1 MILILRSSN
10 SESQNQLQQLLQTAH
25 LPHQKIFCYEIIP
38 NLEQL
43 NSFAQKID
51 QFENIIFTS
60 PIAFDTAAKYLES
73 EKPIDET
80 IDQNLLLKNRP
91 TKNLLQQLSEKQIFT
106 VGKMTA
112 ETVMRTLDTKVYYPK
127 NDSGI
132 EALTKYLKEDF
143 KLPESTRIAVIKG
156 SSFLENIAPYESTNF
171 ICYNRADIF
180 SNNSDYLSI
189 IMSCQVLLV
198 FSSNIA
204 ELLIN
209 YLKKNSGNLQV
220 AMKNKLIVVIHKN
233 IAQILQNNGINNLIL
248 IPNNHDAIIKTL
260 KDLELI

>member
-1 MILILRSSN
+1 MIILLRSSN

-25 LPHQKIFCYEIIP
+25 LPHQTIFCYEITP

-43 NSFAQKID
+43 NSLAQQID

-60 PIAFDTAAKYLES
+60 PIAFDITAQYM
-73 EKPIDET
+73 
-80 IDQNLLLKNRP
+80 
-91 TKNLLQQLSEKQIFT
+91 LQQLSEKQIFA

-132 EALTKYLKEDF
+132 EALTKHLKEDF
-143 KLPESTRIAVIKG
+143 KLPESAKIAVIKG

-171 ICYNRADIF
+171 ICYNRSDIF

-209 YLKKNSGNLQV
+209 YLKKYGGNLQE

-233 IAQILQNNGINNLIL
+233 IAQILQNNGVNNLIL
-248 IPNNHDAIIKTL
+248 IPNNHESIINTL

>member
-1 MILILRSSN
+1 MILILRSSQ
-10 SESQNQLQQLLQTAH
+10 SESQNQLQELLQTAH
-25 LPHQKIFCYEIIP
+25 LPHQTIFCYEITP
-38 NLEQL
+38 NIEQL
-43 NSFAQKID
+43 NSFAQQID

-60 PIAFDTAAKYLES
+60 PIAFDTTAKYLES
-73 EKPIDET
+73 KEM
-80 IDQNLLLKNRP
+80 IDQNLSLKNLP
-91 TKNLLQQLSEKQIFT
+91 TQNMLQQLAKKQIFA

-112 ETVMRTLDTKVYYPK
+112 ETAMRKLNNKVYYPN

-143 KLPESTRIAVIKG
+143 NLPESARIAVIKG
-156 SSFLENIAPYESTNF
+156 SSSLENFAPYESTNF

-180 SNNSDYLSI
+180 SNNSDCLSI

-209 YLKKNSGNLQV
+209 YLKKYAGILQE
-220 AMKNKLIVVIHKN
+220 AMKDKLIVVIHKN
-233 IAQILQNNGINNLIL
+233 IAQILKNNGINNLIL
-248 IPNNHDAIIKTL
+248 IPNNHEAIIKTL

>member
-1 MILILRSSN
+1 MILLLRSSN
-10 SESQNQLQQLLQTAH
+10 SESQNQLQQLLQTEH
-25 LPHQKIFCYEIIP
+25 LPHQTIFCYEITP

-43 NSFAQKID
+43 NSFAQQIN

-60 PIAFDTAAKYLES
+60 PIAFDTTAKYLES
-73 EKPIDET
+73 KKPIDET
-80 IDQNLLLKNRP
+80 IDQNLL
-91 TKNLLQQLSEKQIFT
+91 QQLSEKQIFA

-112 ETVMRTLDTKVYYPK
+112 ETVMRKFNNTVYYPK

-132 EALTKYLKEDF
+132 EALTKYLEEEF
-143 KLPESTRIAVIKG
+143 KLPESARIAVIKG

-189 IMSCQVLLV
+189 IMSCRVLLV

-209 YLKKNSGNLQV
+209 YLEKYSGDLQV
-220 AMKNKLIVVIHKN
+220 ALKNKLIVVIHKN
-233 IAQILQNNGINNLIL
+233 IAQVLQNNGINNLIL

>member
-1 MILILRSSN
+1 MILLLRSSN
-10 SESQNQLQQLLQTAH
+10 SESQKQLQELLQTAH
-25 LPHQKIFCYEIIP
+25 LPHQTIFCYEITP
-38 NLEQL
+38 NIEQL
-43 NSFAQKID
+43 NLFAQQID
-51 QFENIIFTS
+51 QFDNIIFTS
-60 PIAFDTAAKYLES
+60 PIAFDITAKY
-73 EKPIDET
+73 I
-80 IDQNLLLKNRP
+80 I
-91 TKNLLQQLSEKQIFT
+91 QQLSGKQIFA

-112 ETVMRTLDTKVYYPK
+112 ETAMRRLNNKVYYPK

-132 EALTKYLKEDF
+132 EALAKYLKEDF
-143 KLPESTRIAVIKG
+143 NLPESARIAVIKG

-171 ICYNRADIF
+171 ICYNRADII

-209 YLKKNSGNLQV
+209 YLKKYGGNLQE

-233 IAQILQNNGINNLIL
+233 IAQVLQNNGINNLIL

>member
-10 SESQNQLQQLLQTAH
+10 SASQNQLQQLLQTAH
-25 LPHQKIFCYEIIP
+25 FPYQTIFCYEITP
-38 NLEQL
+38 NIEQL
-43 NSFAQKID
+43 NSFAQQID

-60 PIAFDTAAKYLES
+60 PIAFDTTAKYM
-73 EKPIDET
+73 
-80 IDQNLLLKNRP
+80 
-91 TKNLLQQLSEKQIFT
+91 LQQLSEKQIFA

-143 KLPESTRIAVIKG
+143 KLPESARIAVIKG

-171 ICYNRADIF
+171 ICYNRSDIF

-209 YLKKNSGNLQV
+209 YLKKYGENLQE
-220 AMKNKLIVVIHKN
+220 AMKNKPIVVIHKN
-233 IAQILQNNGINNLIL
+233 IAQVLQNHGINNLIL